1 MSDTFTHTSD
11 EMDSRVLFDLARD
24 KGFIAERALRPHL
37 WRLIRESSDAPVLH
51 PISRD
56 TGFTYFDA
64 IDFLNKEPAE
74 RYS

>member
-1 MSDTFTHTSD
+1 MSDYFSHAVD
-11 EMDSRVLFDLARD
+11 RMDPEELYALARD
-24 KGFIAERALRPHL
+24 KGFVAERALRPHL
-37 WRLIRESSDAPVLH
+37 WRLIRPDGTPALEPTSH
-51 PISRD
+51 D